1 MVKARNNISMS
12 SIKSKK
18 SKELRKYEIA
28 YHKCIKMGMKSRD
41 CKKTIKKLR
50 PKTRKRLRKSLKRSI
65 KTSIKRRS
73 RKRRTRT
80 RSRKRTRSKRTRSKR
95 SRSKRS
101 RSKRSHTKRS
111 RSKRPL
117 NSYQKF
123 VRKESSKS
131 IYKGQSARSRMRAI
145 SKLWKRSRN

>member
-1 MVKARNNISMS
+1 MVKARTNISMS
-12 SIKSKK
+12 SNKSKK

-41 CKKTIKKLR
+41 CKKSIKNLR
-50 PKTRKRLRKSLKRSI
+50 PKTRKRLRKSLKRSRKRTHTFSPKRI
-65 KTSIKRRS
+65 KRSRIQRSSIKRS
-73 RKRRTRT
+73 
-80 RSRKRTRSKRTRSKR
+80 RSKR

-101 RSKRSHTKRS
+101 RSKRA
-111 RSKRPL
+111 L

-131 IYKGQSARSRMRAI
+131 VYKGQSARSRMRAI